1 MEKIKITSKELELLV
16 KRDKYQYPCNEWC
29 SMWMETYCSGDDIT
43 CDKYKKHCDVI
54 NECKD
59 YEQHI
64 WEIEGNSHVQSLI
77 KSLKD
82 IDSNNKTIAIL
93 ERCNLKQQ
101 SIVDNILDKY
111 VEIDD
116 GSFSIL
122 DGVKEEKE

>member
-1 MEKIKITSKELELLV
+1 MEKIKITSKELELLF
-16 KRDKYQYPCNEWC
+16 KRGKYPYPCNEWC

-64 WEIEGNSHVQSLI
+64 WEIEGDVHVLSLI

-82 IDSNNKTIAIL
+82 IEMNNRTIAIL

-101 SIVDNILDKY
+101 SKVDEILEKY

-116 GSFSIL
+116 GSFDIL